1 VTLFHHHGGT
11 DSQYINRF
19 QIRQGDRSAGLSWE
33 MRDGQPREVLVFQSM
48 QGFVENDD
56 DPTGDFRQRLVY
68 QGSDLHVR
76 LNDADPSGDVAYYYP
91 DDIAYY
97 YTVFAKGDDGDWH
110 LQLTVTAAPRSVGY
124 WQRPGSEG
132 DGKPSETGDA
142 KIDRE
147 LATLSRR

>member
-11 DSQYINRF
+11 DGQYICRL

-48 QGFVENDD
+48 QGFVENDG

-76 LNDADPSGDVAYYYP
+76 LGDVDPSGDVAYYYP

-97 YTVFAKGDDGDWH
+97 YSVFAKGDDGDWH
-110 LQLTVTAAPRSVGY
+110 LQLTKKAAPRSVGC
-124 WQRPGSEG
+124 WLCADSES
-132 DGKPSETGDA
+132 DGKPSETGEA
-142 KIDRE
+142 KIDHE
-147 LATLSRR
+147 LATLWRR